1 MIASIFSQPRSRQAF
16 KFQFFATIRV
26 VALEINELAVAHAML
41 VVCAQHFVR
50 VIFGLVVF
58 VFQMIQIKKDT
69 S

>member
-1 MIASIFSQPRSRQAF
+1 
-16 KFQFFATIRV
+16 
-26 VALEINELAVAHAML
+26 ML